1 MMIQRYRRARDEV
14 RVEIIDVV
22 KSLREANRRALE
34 ALERSD
40 AEALENSREPI
51 KNFSDRTEKIDN
63 DIVRIFV
70 KFSPEARDLR
80 EMVSYLKDNHLGLN

>member
-1 MMIQRYRRARDEV
+1 MIQRYRRARDEV

-40 AEALENSREPI
+40 AEA
-51 KNFSDRTEKIDN
+51 
-63 DIVRIFV
+63 
-70 KFSPEARDLR
+70 A
-80 EMVSYLKDNHLGLN
+80 